1 VADLPSEVAAF
12 SGSWEGRWAGIVV
25 SRLVVESL
33 DAESARVVWAWG
45 DLPDGNV
52 KRGWSRHRAQM
63 LPGGRLQWES
73 SSLKFTFTMAKSRMS
88 LDGVRAERVQGVWRT
103 RTVTMRKVGE

>member
-25 SRLVVESL
+25 SRL
-33 DAESARVVWAWG
+33 VVWAWG